1 MTSQDTEMRLCW
13 ADTISHDAHEMRW
26 THEWQPLRRADLLDL
41 KIIVRVGNE
50 IYGPGTHWIEFR

>member
-1 MTSQDTEMRLCW
+1 MRLCW